1 MSADVHGNNK
11 GVKLAVGFFDG
22 VHLGHR
28 RILAGADAVLTF
40 RNHPLSVLDLAR
52 APALLMDVGERI
64 SMLRTVGTKKPRVV
78 HAVEFT
84 KRFASMEPED
94 FVSYLRSEFPDLER
108 VHCGGNWRFGANGA
122 GTPQTLKDFGFSV
135 KVSRYA
141 KCGDE
146 AISSTRIRAAL
157 AEGDVELANSML
169 GRRFSVWGC
178 AVHGKG
184 VGCKLGAPTLNFEVS
199 PPLRLG
205 VYVVDTPYG
214 RGVANYGTAPTMGE
228 CSWRV
233 PVLEVHLLD
242 GCNIDEETPER
253 PLKVEFIRFLRPER
267 RFGSTGALS
276 RQIAADVKAA
286 RLAL

>member
-1 MSADVHGNNK
+1 MSVAIQPENRGER
-11 GVKLAVGFFDG
+11 LAVGFFDG

-28 RILAGADAVLTF
+28 RILAGTDAVLTF
-40 RNHPLSVLDLAR
+40 RNHPLSVLDPAH
-52 APALLMDVGERI
+52 APALLMDVDERI
-64 SMLRTVGTKKPRVV
+64 SMLRTVGTRSPRAV

-84 KRFASMEPED
+84 RKFASMTPEG
-94 FVSYLRSEFPDLER
+94 FVSYLRREFPDLER

-141 KCGDE
+141 KSGDGV
-146 AISSTRIRAAL
+146 ISSTRIRAAL
-157 AEGDVELANSML
+157 ADGAVELANSML
-169 GRRFSVWGC
+169 GRRFSVSGC

-214 RGVANYGTAPTMGE
+214 RGVANYGIAPTMGE
-228 CSWRV
+228 CSWQT

-242 GCNIDEETPER
+242 GCNIDEEVSER

-267 RFGSTGALS
+267 RFSSTGALR
-276 RQIAADVKAA
+276 RQITADVRAA
-286 RLAL
+286 RSAL

>member
-1 MSADVHGNNK
+1 MSAAVQLKDRGIR
-11 GVKLAVGFFDG
+11 LAVGFFDG

-28 RILAGADAVLTF
+28 RILAGTDAVLTF
-40 RNHPLSVLDLAR
+40 RNHPMSVLDPAR
-52 APALLMDVGERI
+52 APALLMDVDERI
-64 SMLRTVGTKKPRVV
+64 SMLRTVGARRPRAV

-84 KRFASMEPED
+84 KSFASMTPED
-94 FVSYLRSEFPDLER
+94 FVSYLRREFPNLER

-122 GTPQTLKDFGFSV
+122 GTPQTLRDFGFSV

-141 KCGDE
+141 KSGDK

-157 AEGDVELANSML
+157 AEGDIGLANSML
-169 GRRFSVWGC
+169 GRRFSISGC
-178 AVHGKG
+178 AVRGKG
-184 VGCKLGAPTLNFEVS
+184 VGRKLGAPTLNFEVS

-228 CSWRV
+228 CAWRA

-242 GCNIDEETPER
+242 GCNINEEVSESS
-253 PLKVEFIRFLRPER
+253 LKVEFVRFLRPER
-267 RFGSTGALS
+267 RFGSSAALS
-276 RQIAADVKAA
+276 RQIASDVRAA
-286 RLAL
+286 RLTL